1 MTKFF
6 ENRKVKIALLIL
18 GILLILN
25 GLIATIFESLSLG
38 VILTFVFGACM
49 LLCGLCPNAK
59 ALVILKSFIL
69 VVFVLLMAY
78 SVFVYAY
85 GGNDNV
91 TYKEDAVIV
100 LGTVV
105 IGDQP
110 STDLKNRLDAT
121 IDYHKQNP
129 NALIIVTGGQ
139 GTDENDTEASVMH
152 RYLVNAGLPKDKIIM
167 EDRATSTVENF
178 GYSKE
183 ILKSKDFDN
192 PNIAYI
198 SNDFHLFRAGILAKN
213 AGYENITHYHGITPW
228 HMIIPNGLRESIVTI
243 KMWLID

>member
-1 MTKFF
+1 
-6 ENRKVKIALLIL
+6 
-18 GILLILN
+18 
-25 GLIATIFESLSLG
+25 
-38 VILTFVFGACM
+38 M

-59 ALVILKSFIL
+59 SLVILKTFIL

-78 SVFVYAY
+78 SGFVYAY
-85 GGNDNV
+85 GSNDNV
-91 TYKEDAVIV
+91 TYEEDAVIV

-121 IDYHKQNP
+121 IDYQNQNP

-152 RYLVNAGLPKDKIIM
+152 KYLVEKGLPEDQIIM

-178 GYSKE
+178 GFSKE
-183 ILKSKDFDN
+183 ILTSKGFES
-192 PNIAYI
+192 PKIAYI

-213 AGYENITHYHGITPW
+213 AGFEKSTHYHGITPW
-228 HMIIPNGLRESIVTI
+228 HMIIPNGLRESIATI
-243 KMWLID
+243 KMLFLD

>member
-1 MTKFF
+1 
-6 ENRKVKIALLIL
+6 
-18 GILLILN
+18 
-25 GLIATIFESLSLG
+25 
-38 VILTFVFGACM
+38 
-49 LLCGLCPNAK
+49 
-59 ALVILKSFIL
+59 
-69 VVFVLLMAY
+69 MAY
-78 SVFVYAY
+78 SGFVYAY

-91 TYKEDAVIV
+91 TYEEDAVIV

-121 IDYHKQNP
+121 IDYHNQNP

-152 RYLVNAGLPKDKIIM
+152 KYLVEKGLPEDQIIM

-178 GYSKE
+178 KYSKE
-183 ILKSKDFDN
+183 ILKSKGFEN
-192 PNIAYI
+192 PKIAYI

-213 AGYENITHYHGITPW
+213 AGFEKSTHYHGITPW

-243 KMWLID
+243 KMLFLD

>member
-1 MTKFF
+1 MTNFF
-6 ENRKVKIALLIL
+6 ENKKIKMALLII
-18 GILLILN
+18 GIILILN
-25 GLIATIFESLSLG
+25 GVLAMVFESLSLG
-38 VILTFVFGACM
+38 VILTFAFGACM

-59 ALVILKSFIL
+59 SLVILKTFIL

-78 SVFVYAY
+78 SGFVYAY
-85 GGNDNV
+85 GSNDNV
-91 TYKEDAVIV
+91 TYEEDAVIV

-121 IDYHKQNP
+121 IDYHNQNP

-152 RYLVNAGLPKDKIIM
+152 KYLVEKGLPEDQIIM

-178 GYSKE
+178 KYSKE
-183 ILKSKDFDN
+183 ILKSKGFEN
-192 PNIAYI
+192 PKIAYI

-213 AGYENITHYHGITPW
+213 AGFEKSTHYHGITPW